1 MDSFSSYVDS
11 VFPTDDKSAA
21 LKDDLATALVREEQF
36 HDRFPGLDQGENI
49 IESFA
54 CSLLQKYRCH
64 FNNLTPEIPVAFAG
78 HLYIT
83 KHNTCFFLDATLHQ
97 ERHEIPLAMSFSE
110 VVAINKAKK
119 GDDLIRIVVD
129 EVVDDEDAEEDDGT
143 TRSQYIFTDF
153 SDSEAFESA
162 LGILEQMW
170 EDEQSED
177 REQEEEQTG
186 GRGEL
191 VQHMADGGHEPER
204 ST

>member
-1 MDSFSSYVDS
+1 M
-11 VFPTDDKSAA
+11 
-21 LKDDLATALVREEQF
+21 Q
-36 HDRFPGLDQGENI
+36 
-49 IESFA
+49 
-54 CSLLQKYRCH
+54 
-64 FNNLTPEIPVAFAG
+64 
-78 HLYIT
+78 
-83 KHNTCFFLDATLHQ
+83 
-97 ERHEIPLAMSFSE
+97 
-110 VVAINKAKK
+110 AKK

-153 SDSEAFESA
+153 SDRCALPACTWALPAIVRRIVRTGMAVRHGMHLGSEAFESA